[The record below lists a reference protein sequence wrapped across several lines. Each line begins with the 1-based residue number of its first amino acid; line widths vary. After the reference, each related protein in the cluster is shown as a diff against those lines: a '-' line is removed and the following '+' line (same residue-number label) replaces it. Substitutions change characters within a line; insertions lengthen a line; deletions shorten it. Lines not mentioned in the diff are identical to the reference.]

1 MITHLNKYWRV
12 WVQSHVIHWQ
22 AWSREL
28 HEWSENVV
36 NVENWQFLTRNCKF
50 LLVNIKAKWKQ
61 SVCFIT
67 LPCSSTFYSL
77 SLSFFVLEIFKFK
90 YGKFF
95 IRNSPS
101 ISKFEWFEQPR
112 QISMYIPS
120 IYYHESIFLLK
131 GNSTIKF
138 NNWILAMKLP
148 RRQIKDSWYLEAATE
163 RRIAILSF
171 FVKIYEKCLWKS
183 SFLEMLHAIGQ
194 QFYLKRNSFSG
205 ISQGFCW

>member
-1 MITHLNKYWRV
+1 MNGNCEY
-12 WVQSHVIHWQ
+12 
-22 AWSREL
+22 
-28 HEWSENVV
+28 
-36 NVENWQFLTRNCKF
+36 LTVK
-50 LLVNIKAKWKQ
+50 IWAKWKQ
-61 SVCFIT
+61 SVCSVT

-112 QISMYIPS
+112 QISMYIPN